1 MKVIIATIRSWYIK
15 NTIEFMKNNPNISV
29 LPIFEKEEL
38 NFCNVKN
45 FNPDYIFFPHWSSYI
60 PAEIYENYKCVV
72 FHPSDLPFGRGGSPV
87 QNLISLGLKETK
99 ISAINVCKE
108 LDAGDVYIKEKISLL
123 GSAEEIFINIS
134 NIIFHKMIP
143 QIIEKEIILT
153 PQIGE
158 IVTFNRR
165 KPEQSVMPMNAN
177 LNALYD
183 HIRMLDAE
191 EYPKAYIEYGNFK
204 IIISN
209 AVRRVDSIEG
219 IVEIKLKE
227 DEKN

>member
-1 MKVIIATIRSWYIK
+1 M
-15 NTIEFMKNNPNISV
+15 
-29 LPIFEKEEL
+29 
-38 NFCNVKN
+38 
-45 FNPDYIFFPHWSSYI
+45 
-60 PAEIYENYKCVV
+60 
-72 FHPSDLPFGRGGSPV
+72 
-87 QNLISLGLKETK
+87 ISLGLKETK

-177 LNALYD
+177 LDALYD

>member
-1 MKVIIATIRSWYIK
+1 M
-15 NTIEFMKNNPNISV
+15 
-29 LPIFEKEEL
+29 
-38 NFCNVKN
+38 
-45 FNPDYIFFPHWSSYI
+45 
-60 PAEIYENYKCVV
+60 
-72 FHPSDLPFGRGGSPV
+72 
-87 QNLISLGLKETK
+87 
-99 ISAINVCKE
+99 
-108 LDAGDVYIKEKISLL
+108 YIKEKISLL

-177 LNALYD
+177 LDALYD